1 MKKIIVFIMMLLPVA
16 ASAQEPAAQQLATAV
31 ARLNTAQTGAE
42 YQQLANQFQRLAAA
56 SPEQWLPVYY
66 AAVANMRLAF
76 LNKEKAMLFSA
87 QAEAQIKQALGLVK
101 KAGGNPKDASEVYTV
116 YSFIERSRVEA
127 DPMVNGRKYG
137 PKAGQYLAQARQLD
151 PQNPRALYLDGLIKF
166 QTPAMWGGDKQ
177 KAKELLA
184 AALQQF
190 EAAPASAE
198 APQWGKTDCKNMLE
212 QAK

>member
-1 MKKIIVFIMMLLPVA
+1 MKKIIVFLMMALPFA

-31 ARLNTAQTGAE
+31 SRLNTAHATAE

-56 SPEQWLPVYY
+56 QPEQWLPVYY
-66 AAVANMRLAF
+66 AAVANMRIAF

-87 QAEAQIKQALGLVK
+87 QAEEQIKQAISLLK
-101 KAGGNPKDASEVYTV
+101 KGGGNPKDEAEVYTV
-116 YSFIERSRVEA
+116 YSFIERARVEA

-137 PKAGQYLAQARQLD
+137 PLAGQYLTQARKLD

-166 QTPAMWGGDKQ
+166 QTPAMWGGDKE
-177 KAKELLA
+177 KAKELFA

-190 EAAPASAE
+190 ATPPASAV
-198 APQWGKTDCKNMLE
+198 APQWGQSDCKSMQE